1 MRILDSK
8 EYEAILSWNKE
19 GNAIAIHEPYDLA
32 SGVLTTHFEASDD
45 MKFDSFV
52 RKLYRWGFSKLSVDG
67 GKDMYFHPVSQEVQ

>member
-19 GNAIAIHEPYDLA
+19 GNAIAIHEPYDLV

-52 RKLYRWGFSKLSVDG
+52 RKLYRWGFSNLSVDG